1 MGMEIMPDPQPDP
14 SAPPDPTARTT
25 HSKYYEI
32 ALGAVIWL
40 TFAAIGIAFIYYA
53 SRWDN

>member
-1 MGMEIMPDPQPDP
+1 MEIMPDPQLDP
-14 SAPPDPTARTT
+14 AAPPDPTARTT
-25 HSKYYEI
+25 HSKYYERV
-32 ALGAVIWL
+32 LGAVIWL